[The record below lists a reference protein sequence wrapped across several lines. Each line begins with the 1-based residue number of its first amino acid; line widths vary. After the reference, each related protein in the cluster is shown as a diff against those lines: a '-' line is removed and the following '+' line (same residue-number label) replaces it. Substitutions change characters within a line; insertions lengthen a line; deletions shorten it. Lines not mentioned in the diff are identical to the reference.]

1 VRTDGLIDTPIYV
14 RSQYALSAARN
25 VADGPP
31 KGAIVTTNRSQRSRA
46 QIRRSRSSENEW
58 NVLRLIH
65 AKPHISRIELAKRTF
80 QSAASITTIVE
91 KLMEKGLIVECGHNQ
106 SAMGRKPISLSVR
119 REAGFVIGVDLGSFY
134 TRIVVTDLRGHAVY
148 KHTWE
153 TGMADG
159 RKPVLA
165 RTLKAIH
172 KAISDSA
179 RPRSAFRGIG
189 IGHSGVIDVDK
200 GVVLSFPRPGQMAE
214 WKNVP
219 LRQILRDEFKLPCV
233 LEDSVR
239 AIAVAERHLGLGIG
253 LNDFIYIDVGM
264 GIGSAIFLDGKL
276 YRGPGGSAGEF
287 GHITVDEEGPLC
299 CCGNHGCLETVASC
313 SAIIQSVKAA
323 IERGVDSSVRELSG
337 GDLDRISIE
346 MIGQSA
352 THNDGLC
359 FRVLNQAVS
368 QIAVALADVVNL
380 LNPHVV
386 IFGGALFR
394 SAPEL
399 FLDPLKRII
408 KQRALEKSANE
419 AQLKI
424 STLASEAG
432 ALGAARLI
440 SETVLQI
447 LYQEA

>member
-1 VRTDGLIDTPIYV
+1 M
-14 RSQYALSAARN
+14 S
-25 VADGPP
+25 
-31 KGAIVTTNRSQRSRA
+31 KNRSQTPKQR
-46 QIRRSRSSENEW
+46 IHRSRSSENEW
-58 NVLRLIH
+58 NVLKLIH
-65 AKPHISRIELAKRTF
+65 ARPHISRIELSKHTF
-80 QSAASITTIVE
+80 QSAASITSIVE
-91 KLMEKGLIVECGHNQ
+91 KLMDKGLIVESGHNQ
-106 SAMGRKPISLSVR
+106 SAMGRKPVSLSVR
-119 REAGFVIGVDLGSFY
+119 RDAGFVIGVDLGSFY
-134 TRIVVTDLRGHAVY
+134 TRIVVTDLRGHAIY
-148 KHTWE
+148 RQTWE

-159 RKPVLA
+159 RKTVIA
-165 RTLKAIH
+165 RTSKEIH
-172 KAISDSA
+172 KAMSGSG
-179 RPRSAFRGIG
+179 RPKTVFRGIG

-200 GVVLSFPRPGQMAE
+200 GLVLSFPRPGQMAE
-214 WKNVP
+214 WKDVP
-219 LRQILRDEFKLPCV
+219 LRQMLMDEFKVPCL

-239 AIAVAERHLGLGIG
+239 AIAIAERNLGLGIG

-313 SAIIQSVKAA
+313 SAIIQSVRSA
-323 IERGVDSSVRELSG
+323 IERGVDSSVRELSQG
-337 GDLDRISIE
+337 NLDRISIE
-346 MIGQSA
+346 MIGQAA

-359 FRVLNQAVS
+359 FRVLNQAIS

-399 FLDPLKRII
+399 FPDPLKRII

-419 AQLKI
+419 VQLKI

-432 ALGAARLI
+432 ALGAARLV
-440 SETVLQI
+440 SESVLEI
-447 LYQEA
+447 LYQES